1 MIGLENSRHSL
12 NQSDAKLKPIAT
24 SSLAFSRASSSL
36 LGLPLSP
43 HWLAKMSISVLI
55 DRCDNLSFGFFKKKL
70 RFSLF
75 FMHSFRLMARSQ
87 SQETPSFCIAL

>member
-12 NQSDAKLKPIAT
+12 NQSDVKLKPIAT

-55 DRCDNLSFGFFKKKL
+55 DRCDNLGFDLLIRNSVF
-70 RFSLF
+70 
-75 FMHSFRLMARSQ
+75 HSFSYTA
-87 SQETPSFCIAL
+87 FA